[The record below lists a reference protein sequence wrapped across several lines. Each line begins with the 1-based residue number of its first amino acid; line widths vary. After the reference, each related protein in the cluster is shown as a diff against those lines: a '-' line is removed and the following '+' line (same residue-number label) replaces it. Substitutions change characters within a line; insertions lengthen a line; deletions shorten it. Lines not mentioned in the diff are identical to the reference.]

1 MMKYAMNDYLFIDQ
15 VVDTEIWT
23 KHSGLFDYSMW
34 TSFRRMF
41 RISVRFAGLEISYPS
56 LHSMQVKNIFNNTS
70 SHE

>member
-1 MMKYAMNDYLFIDQ
+1 MNDYLFIDQ
-15 VVDTEIWT
+15 VVDTEIWNT
-23 KHSGLFDYSMW
+23 RDYSIIRCERA
-34 TSFRRMF
+34 FDECLE